1 MFRVASLTIFFL
13 CSLVGVQS
21 QTDCSGQLEQY
32 ATCAANAGG
41 VDLSA
46 SCKTDCFADKLIRL
60 DSASA
65 SCEESSTEI
74 CAGVKACIQ
83 GCTPDNTKCLANEIA
98 YYTCSFQSFAG
109 NCTVSCDGS
118 DGNNDNSKGSTSAG
132 FSTTTMIAL
141 PVSATALLV
150 VVGLVF

>member
-32 ATCAANAGG
+32 ATCAANAGE

-46 SCKTDCFADKLIRL
+46 SCKTDCFTDKLIRL

-98 YYTCSFQSFAG
+98 YYTCSFQSLAG
-109 NCTVSCDGS
+109 NCAVSCDGS
-118 DGNNDNSKGSTSAG
+118 SGNNDNSKGSTSAG

-141 PVSATALLV
+141 PVSATAFLV
-150 VVGLVF
+150 VAGLVF

>member
-1 MFRVASLTIFFL
+1 MFRVASFTIFFL

-32 ATCAANAGG
+32 ATCAANAGE

-46 SCKTDCFADKLIRL
+46 SCKTDCFADKLIGL
-60 DSASA
+60 DSA

-118 DGNNDNSKGSTSAG
+118 GGNNDNSKGSTSAG

-141 PVSATALLV
+141 PVSATAFLV
-150 VVGLVF
+150 VAGLVF